1 MLENDSAGVP
11 LKIFLCDL
19 AHSGSYSMFPLGIG
33 LIASYALRKFG
44 ARIEVR
50 LFKYPEKLYEALQQ
64 EKCDIIGSSIYIWNH
79 NLSLWACR
87 LAKRLNP
94 SVITCLGGP
103 DFPILKSQQIEY
115 FKEKEYIDFKVLYEG
130 EVAFSNIIERV
141 LERPTASKLYEKEI
155 DGCTFYNKQE
165 GSLIQSRPITLKNL
179 DEIPSPYSTGLLD
192 QFFDGKLVPIIHTT
206 RGCPF
211 SCNFCVE
218 SDSYYNSI
226 RRMGRDEAVKELHY
240 IGEKI
245 SKTSI
250 QMLSIADSNYGMYKY
265 DKIISETIVELQ
277 KKYKWPLGIHTSTGK
292 KFDSVME
299 NTEMLRGSFDFTMS
313 VQSMDKQV
321 LEEIGRKNI
330 SPEKYKEAAEIL
342 RAARQPTLA
351 ETIVPLPKETL
362 DSYLEGVKELIE
374 WGVKRIITNTLM
386 VINGTEYKDP
396 AFLLKYDY
404 ETRYRV
410 LGSTFGEYGG
420 EKVFEYEEV
429 GISTDTLTFEDYIE
443 VRKVSFLVEILFN
456 SSIFIEIE
464 LFLTD
469 NNLHFYDF
477 IMLVYREITEESSDS
492 IRSVFVSFGRESQ
505 EELKDSPSELVNYYS
520 NSSNYEKLLTG
531 EIGGNV
537 KFKHKVMLL
546 SDLKEE
552 WIDFVFTCLIKFVED
567 AQGHYV
573 KSEIDNLR
581 SYITCRLAGVLDENE
596 TSTTIE
602 KNFAYDL
609 NAWINQI
616 EREKKL
622 SEYKIESGVDYK
634 FYFEDQQRAE
644 RNHLFSQHDSKNLDG
659 LVNILGAIRPQQR
672 LYRKV
677 EQLH

>member
-1 MLENDSAGVP
+1 MLENGSADAP

-19 AHSGSYSMFPLGIG
+19 AHSATSSFFPLGIG

-50 LFKYPEKLYEALQQ
+50 LFKYPEKLYEALQH
-64 EKCDIIGSSIYIWNH
+64 EKCDIIGCSIYVWNH

-103 DFPILKSQQIEY
+103 DFPILENQQIEY

-141 LERPTASKLYEKEI
+141 LERRTASKLFEKEI
-155 DGCTFYNKQE
+155 DGCTFYNRQE

-179 DEIPSPYSTGLLD
+179 DEVPSPYTTGLLD

-211 SCNFCVE
+211 SYNFCVE

-245 SKTSI
+245 SKTPV

-265 DKIISETIVELQ
+265 DKIISETIAELQ
-277 KKYKWPLGIHTSTGK
+277 KKYKWPLGVYVSTGK
-292 KFDSVME
+292 KFDNVME
-299 NTEMLRGSFDFTMS
+299 NTEILRGSFDFTMS

-330 SPEKYKEAAEIL
+330 SPEKYKEAGEIL
-342 RAARQPTLA
+342 RAAGQPTLA

-362 DSYLEGVKELIE
+362 NSYLGGVKELIE
-374 WGVKRIITNTLM
+374 WGVKRIITNSLM
-386 VINGTEYKDP
+386 IIYGTEYKDP
-396 AFLLKYDY
+396 AFLRKYGY

-410 LGSTFGEYGG
+410 LPSTFGEYGG
-420 EKVFEYEEV
+420 EKVFEHEEV
-429 GISTDTLTFEDYIE
+429 GISTDTLTFEDYIA

-456 SSIFIEIE
+456 SSIFLEIE

-477 IMLVYREITEESSDS
+477 IMLVYREIEESSDN

-505 EELKDSPSELVNYYS
+505 EELKDSPSELANYYS
-520 NSSNYEKLLTG
+520 NGSNYEKLLTG
-531 EIGGNV
+531 ENGGNV
-537 KFKHKVMLL
+537 KFKYKAMLL

-581 SYITCRLAGVLDENE
+581 SYIACRLAGVLDGKE

-609 NAWINQI
+609 KAWINQI
-616 EREKKL
+616 GREKKL
-622 SEYKIESGVDYK
+622 SEYKIESGVDYR
-634 FYFEDQQRAE
+634 FHFEDQQRAE
-644 RNHLFSQHDSKNLDG
+644 RDHLFSQHDSKNLMG
-659 LVNILGAIRPQQR
+659 LTNILSAIRPQQR

-677 EQLH
+677 ERLH